1 MLPKSKNRPT
11 NRSWCGCQLI
21 VQSFEHGNRGKG
33 ELFNAVRRIN
43 QSGRKM
49 DLNVEPL
56 EIVSEQ
62 VSGFLTKAVA
72 LAPNLLAATIVLL
85 VTWVLAALF
94 GRSLSSLLRRS
105 QSRPSL
111 TVALSKLVSTVVW
124 LSGAL
129 IALTLIFPNL
139 TPTKLLTGLGLGS
152 IAVGLA
158 FKDIFENFLAGFL
171 ILLRKPMRI
180 GDDIECNDL
189 SGKVEEITIRDTF
202 LRKRSGEL
210 VLVPNSYLYK
220 NPVKVLTDHP
230 YRRISIIV
238 GVAYGEDV
246 DAARKVIKDATTAV
260 NERQDAK
267 PVEVFACKF
276 NASSIDFL
284 VRWWAGSTPR
294 EEHLSR
300 DLMVASIKHALDKAG
315 IEIPFPHRTL
325 TFAEPLEVERV
336 SDNKKT

>member
-1 MLPKSKNRPT
+1 M
-11 NRSWCGCQLI
+11 
-21 VQSFEHGNRGKG
+21 
-33 ELFNAVRRIN
+33 ELNI
-43 QSGRKM
+43 
-49 DLNVEPL
+49 EPL
-56 EIVSEQ
+56 EIVSGQLTE
-62 VSGFLTKAVA
+62 FLKNFVE
-72 LAPNLLAATIVLL
+72 LIPNLIAAAIVLL
-85 VTWVLAALF
+85 VTWLLAVAL
-94 GRSLSSLLRRS
+94 GKTLSSLLKRS

-111 TVALSKLVSTVVW
+111 AVALSKLVSIIVW
-124 LSGAL
+124 LSGVL
-129 IALTLIFPNL
+129 VALTLVFPNL

-189 SGKVEEITIRDTF
+189 RGKVEAITIRDTF

-210 VLVPNSYLYK
+210 LLVPNSYVYK
-220 NPVKVLTDHP
+220 NPVKVLTDRP
-230 YRRISIIV
+230 YRRISIVV

-246 DAARKVIKDATTAV
+246 DAARKVIEDAAASV
-260 NERQDAK
+260 SERHEAK
-267 PVEVFACKF
+267 PVDVFACEF

-294 EEHLSR
+294 EEHQSR
-300 DLMVASIKHALDKAG
+300 DHMVASIKRALDDAR

-325 TFAEPLEVERV
+325 TFAEPLEIGRA
-336 SDNKKT
+336 SGDASSQG